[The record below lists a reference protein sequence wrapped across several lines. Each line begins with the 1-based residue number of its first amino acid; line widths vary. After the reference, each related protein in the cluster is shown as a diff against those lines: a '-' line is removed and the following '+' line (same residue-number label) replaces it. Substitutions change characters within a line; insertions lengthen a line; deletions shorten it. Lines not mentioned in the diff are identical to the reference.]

1 MTHVLVRWITERAWD
16 VYSVRALVD
25 AELSVRLLTEENTI
39 KKVRGEVV
47 SVRWKDGEAPAE
59 AELLDFGSERS
70 MEKKRANLAKAAV
83 ATKEPEAAAE
93 DHSVCQCDAAKKLA
107 EMEDYIKNLED
118 RLHVAEDR
126 LQMAENN
133 AESFAMVKKASKL
146 VRRLQALQEAPR
158 QADVPK
164 ADTEDIGGGVMVEKT
179 VISRLHAHC
188 QGLPTKFARSLLR
201 NVFTDEELR
210 QKSLYGKGTNAY
222 KEGPAKDGL
231 DPVRLNAVLGMHR
244 FVFE

>member
-1 MTHVLVRWITERAWD
+1 MDYGARVGRLQRAHPRGRRAERAPSHRRKYD
-16 VYSVRALVD
+16 KESAGPGGLGSLERRRSACRSG
-25 AELSVRLLTEENTI
+25 APRFRLRTKHGKEKGEPC
-39 KKVRGEVV
+39 KGCRGNKGAGGC
-47 SVRWKDGEAPAE
+47 SR
-59 AELLDFGSERS
+59 
-70 MEKKRANLAKAAV
+70 
-83 ATKEPEAAAE
+83 
-93 DHSVCQCDAAKKLA
+93 
-107 EMEDYIKNLED
+107 
-118 RLHVAEDR
+118 
-126 LQMAENN
+126 
-133 AESFAMVKKASKL
+133 ESFAMVKKASKL

-210 QKSLYGKGTNAY
+210 QKSLYGKGTNAH

-231 DPVRLNAVLGMHR
+231 DPVRLNAVLGYTCGR
-244 FVFE
+244 FPAATLLQLKNSLSSMLSREIK